1 MNLTTDKCVFLD
13 AKWWEFLGGDICRN
27 VDGENIRTYAM
38 CFDSACPK
46 IAQKGLR
53 AKDSSFSSQ
62 STDISHIWAVF
73 RQLAQ
78 GMFWNLVFVLK
89 NVWFHQHCPIRSPSV
104 FDLVPRKLNMRF
116 EKFPCGQCC
125 LIRRRFGPRKVKK
138 RLEKRRSDQYVWFG
152 VEVVHHGRIWLQS
165 VFASRP
171 RNEHQV

>member
-46 IAQKGLR
+46 IAQKGIR

-73 RQLAQ
+73 RKLAQ
-78 GMFWNLVFVLK
+78 GMFWNLVFALK
-89 NVWFHQHCPIRSPSV
+89 CMISPALS
-104 FDLVPRKLNMRF
+104 DSESERLW
-116 EKFPCGQCC
+116 
-125 LIRRRFGPRKVKK
+125 FGPQEIEYAV
-138 RLEKRRSDQYVWFG
+138 
-152 VEVVHHGRIWLQS
+152 
-165 VFASRP
+165 
-171 RNEHQV
+171 